1 MTRATTAD
9 LDALLALEECF
20 DPASRWSADAW
31 LAELS
36 SPDRLVLASR
46 PVEPGTA
53 PRPVEVVETSLI
65 EASPTDQPARVDAV
79 ATFQVVAEVAD
90 LHRIVVA
97 PQARG
102 RGLATALVEA
112 GCAWSV
118 AQGAE
123 RMLLEVEHDNAPALA
138 LYRRLGFVEL
148 HARRDY
154 YGPGRTALVM
164 QKRLE
169 VGL

>member
-1 MTRATTAD
+1 MTPATTAD
-9 LDALLALEECF
+9 LDAVLALEECF
-20 DPASRWSADAW
+20 DPGSRWSADAW

-36 SPDRLVLASR
+36 GADRLVLASR
-46 PVEPGTA
+46 PVEL
-53 PRPVEVVETSLI
+53 VETGLPEGS
-65 EASPTDQPARVDAV
+65 TDRPARMDAV
-79 ATFQVVAEVAD
+79 ATFQVVADVAD
-90 LHRIVVA
+90 LHRILVA
-97 PQARG
+97 PRARG

-118 AQGAE
+118 ARGAG
-123 RMLLEVEHDNAPALA
+123 RMLLEVENDNVPALA